1 MFKDLIN
8 EMIDG
13 GTLPTLTK
21 KEKNQLNK
29 DIDNNIISFIVELEN
44 DRKYLDIKL

>member
-13 GTLPTLTK
+13 GTLPTLTE

-29 DIDNNIISFIVELEN
+29 DIDNNIISIMS
-44 DRKYLDIKL
+44 I